1 MPAWLKKT
9 GALQGSLINHLVG
22 LPCTVMIILLAGA
35 VAPNLSGG
43 AAPRAWVYL
52 GGALGVIIVPLT
64 NLAVPK
70 MTAFR
75 LTILTF
81 VGQVFSGVLL
91 DLLLGTDISGASF
104 LGGILIVL
112 GARCKSDPGK
122 KTG

>member
-1 MPAWLKKT
+1 M
-9 GALQGSLINHLVG
+9 
-22 LPCTVMIILLAGA
+22 
-35 VAPNLSGG
+35 
-43 AAPRAWVYL
+43 
-52 GGALGVIIVPLT
+52 IIVPLT

-112 GARCKSDPGK
+112 GLAVNPIPER